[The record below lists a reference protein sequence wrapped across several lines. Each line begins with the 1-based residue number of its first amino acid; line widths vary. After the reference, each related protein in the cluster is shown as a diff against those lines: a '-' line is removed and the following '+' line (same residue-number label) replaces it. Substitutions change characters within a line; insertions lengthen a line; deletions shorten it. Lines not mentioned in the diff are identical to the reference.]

1 MKQLLFLISFLS
13 ISFSCNHPI
22 DLKGH
27 WHLFPI
33 DRSNSLFMDGDYEI
47 LEILNDS
54 IATFGY
60 YFYGNYGIQG
70 TYINN
75 FIEQE
80 FRFGGECMFLQFDFD
95 LKKDT
100 LYLHQMEYTDNY
112 IAHYKAYKC
121 EEGCCNKEKE
131 MFQNLK
137 IDINLPIAID
147 TTHLIENDYYLKQN
161 IMYGFPKED
170 YSGFGKSAVLNL
182 GDKISMPEDIPIW
195 EEKMKIKANEKNHSK
210 IDIVIYADKKTT
222 FSAMNRTLIKLKEV
236 GYKEVF
242 FALRSKS
249 IYDDFKIWLKPFD
262 LSNLEAVDKS
272 NDFRRVEEWLNT
284 SSITPT

>member
-1 MKQLLFLISFLS
+1 
-13 ISFSCNHPI
+13 
-22 DLKGH
+22 
-27 WHLFPI
+27 
-33 DRSNSLFMDGDYEI
+33 MDGDYEI

-75 FIEQE
+75 LFEQR

-100 LYLHQMEYTDNY
+100 LYLHQMEYDKDY

-161 IMYGFPKED
+161 IMYGFPKEN
-170 YSGFGKSAVLNL
+170 YNRFEKSAVLNL
-182 GDKISMPEDIPIW
+182 GDKISTSEDIPIW

-210 IDIVIYADKKTT
+210 IDIVVYADKKTT
-222 FSAMNRTLIKLKEV
+222 FSAMNRALIKLKEV

-242 FALRSKS
+242 FALRSKL

-262 LSNLEAVDKS
+262 LSNLERMDKS
-272 NDFRRVEEWLNT
+272 NDFRTVEEWLSF
-284 SSITPT
+284 SSTTPN